1 MTKISNDLRSQHI
14 VFAGLEFRGL
24 TRELLFGEEK
34 DAARFIITVNA
45 ELITLAHHD
54 SRFRRL
60 VSENFTTFDGQ
71 WPYAIAR
78 LLNPGFRFEK
88 ISGTDLI
95 YDLSA
100 FAAATGKRV
109 FLLGA
114 DPQVNAAAVS
124 RLEREFNIEVQ
135 GYSPPPHSY
144 PMAAAESEGILE
156 RLRVFR
162 PQILAVCFG
171 TPKQEYWLDDHRARL
186 TDIGVRYMVGL
197 GGTMDIVARK
207 YRRAPRFLQKIG
219 AEGLWRL
226 AQDPGTRLAR
236 LPKVIKFLRY
246 I

>member
-1 MTKISNDLRSQHI
+1 MMKLSNDLRSQHI
-14 VFAGLEFRGL
+14 DFAGLEFRGL
-24 TRELLFGEEK
+24 TREMLFRDEK

-54 SRFRRL
+54 PRFRRL
-60 VSENFTTFDGQ
+60 VNENFTTFDGQ
-71 WPYAIAR
+71 WPYAIAK
-78 LLNPGFRFEK
+78 LLNPGIRFEK

-100 FAAATGKRV
+100 FASSTGKRI

-124 RLEREFNIEVQ
+124 RLAREFNIEVE

-144 PMAAAESEGILE
+144 PMPAAESENILE
-156 RLRVFR
+156 RLRTFR

-226 AQDPGTRLAR
+226 AQDPGPRLAR

-246 I
+246 V